1 MAKLRHI
8 ALSVAGSRS
17 RPPSSSR
24 QAFDMKRVGEARRG
38 IYVSDGTVNVALLRQ
53 EEGETVGPLHFG
65 MWVDDFEAAIEQMRS
80 LRPAANAFAEN
91 RTRRSRITKRSSPI
105 VNGMT
110 FDVTHT
116 GWVGAKK

>member
-8 ALSVAGSRS
+8 ALSVPDPEAAAVFFE
-17 RPPSSSR
+17 

-38 IYVSDGTVNVALLRQ
+38 IYVSDGIFNVALLRT
-53 EEGETVGPLHFG
+53 EEGETPGPIHFG
-65 MWVDDFEAAIEQMRS
+65 MWVDDFDAASAQIEAAGGKCIRGKPNTPKSYYE
-80 LRPAANAFAEN
+80 AKFAD
-91 RTRRSRITKRSSPI
+91 P
-105 VNGMT
+105 NGMV